1 MSLPLNKVQ
10 DIVDKHSEL
19 EKELSGTNLDSKLF
33 AEKSKEYSNL
43 NEIIK
48 FALEYL
54 GFEKSKGDL
63 EKIISDNNSD
73 DEMVNLAKV
82 ELDELGKKYN
92 ENELKLKIFLLQK
105 MRQIR
110 KMQFLR
116 LELEQVDLRLVYLH
130 PIYLKCM
137 KKFVIKKN
145 GVLK

>member
-63 EKIISDNNSD
+63 
-73 DEMVNLAKV
+73 
-82 ELDELGKKYN
+82 
-92 ENELKLKIFLLQK
+92 
-105 MRQIR
+105 
-110 KMQFLR
+110 
-116 LELEQVDLRLVYLH
+116 
-130 PIYLKCM
+130 
-137 KKFVIKKN
+137 
-145 GVLK
+145 